1 MCVPEKHQSEMKIAF
16 IGNYPPKACGIG
28 TFTEN
33 LANSILANLAADHLG
48 EVAEIIAMEDPS
60 EAHTYPSVV
69 TRTIDPN
76 ELSSYRKTAAYLN
89 EGDFDLVVLQHEYG
103 IFGGDDGSYILTL
116 LNRLKIPLITTFHTV
131 LKQPSPGQRNVL
143 RSIAGRSQQVVVMSQ
158 MARSFLQEI
167 FEVPD
172 EKIAV
177 IEHGVPIVESEA
189 RPALRERLG
198 WADKK
203 VIFTFGLLG
212 RGKGIET
219 AVRALPKIVMEH
231 PDTHYVV
238 LGKTH
243 PHVVRDSGEEYREY
257 LHQLADDLGVGDH
270 LEMIAEFATEQKLF
284 DYLRA
289 CDLYVIPYPN
299 EAQITSG
306 TLAYAVGAGTAI
318 LSTPFWHATE
328 LLEDG
333 RGHLFDF
340 HDSRQLAQQ
349 ANALLNDEKTLRQLR
364 LTTSEYGKDILWPKV
379 GAQYLETIDLA
390 CKHYEQQRDRHGELE
405 LPELDLQHLYRFTD
419 DVGILQHGKYSLP
432 NRHEGYCL
440 DDNGRAL
447 LLVAML
453 LENDKVQDRQRLEE
467 LAEIYTTY
475 IYHAQNEDGS
485 FRNFMSYDR
494 RFLEKRGSE
503 DSFGRAFWAIGYCL
517 AHPPR
522 PDLQPIY
529 RELFDRSIHRLEE
542 MHSPRTVAYGILGLS
557 YFLDA
562 RPGDEFILNKLQQYC
577 QRLVDGYRHFQRP
590 DWQWFEPYLTYS
602 NGILPYA
609 LFRALR
615 HLDRDDLRNVAE
627 RTTEFL
633 TEKTVVRGVL
643 RPVGCLDWYHIG
655 KEQSRFDQQPVDA
668 MGKVLLFE
676 EACRHGELQTSC
688 NHVLTAF
695 EWFIGKNDLDL
706 PLYEPQTGG
715 CYDGLMKTG
724 LNRNQGA
731 ESLISYLISR
741 VVVERYLRERGEEDE
756 QTQQVQGLL
765 ASLSETV
772 TS

>member
-1 MCVPEKHQSEMKIAF
+1 MKVAF

-33 LANSILANLAADHLG
+33 LARSILANLDACQLT
-48 EVAEIIAMEDPS
+48 EVAEVIAMEDPT
-60 EAHTYPSVV
+60 EEHVYPPVV
-69 TRTIDPN
+69 TRTIDPGD
-76 ELSSYRKTAAYLN
+76 LTAYRSTANYLN
-89 EGDFDLVVLQHEYG
+89 DGDFDLVVLQHEYG
-103 IFGGDDGSYILTL
+103 IFGGDDGGFILTL
-116 LNRLKIPLITTFHTV
+116 LNRLKLPVVTTFHTV

-143 RSIAGRSQQVVVMSQ
+143 RAIAERSQQVVVMSQ
-158 MARSFLQEI
+158 MARSLLQEI
-167 FEVPD
+167 FEVP
-172 EKIAV
+172 ERKIAV
-177 IEHGVPIVESEA
+177 IEHGVPVVKSDSREV
-189 RPALRERLG
+189 LRERLG
-198 WADKK
+198 WTDKK

-219 AVRALPKIVMEH
+219 AVRALPDIVERH
-231 PDTHYVV
+231 PNAHYVV

-243 PHVVRDSGEEYREY
+243 PHVVRDSGEEYRDY
-257 LHQLADDLGVGDH
+257 LRHLAEELGVSEH

-328 LLEDG
+328 LLADG

-340 HDSRQLAQQ
+340 HDPKQLARR
-349 ANALLNDEKTLRQLR
+349 AGDLLSDERALKQLR
-364 LTTSEYGKDILWPKV
+364 YVTAKYGDDLLWPKI
-379 GAQYLETIDLA
+379 GAQYLRAFDVAREFFD
-390 CKHYEQQRDRHGELE
+390 EQQTRHADLE
-405 LPELDLQHLYRFTD
+405 LPPLDLQHLLRFTD

-453 LENDKVQDRQRLEE
+453 LEEKTEHRERLEQ

-475 IYHAQNEDGS
+475 IYHAQNDDGS

-522 PDLQPIY
+522 PDLQPMY
-529 RELFDRSIHRLEE
+529 RELFDRSVHQLEQ

-557 YFLDA
+557 YYLDA
-562 RPGDEFILNKLQQYC
+562 NPGDEHILNKLQQYC
-577 QRLVDGYRHFQRP
+577 QKLVAGYRHFQRR

-615 HLDRDDLRNVAE
+615 HLDRDDLREVAE

-643 RPVGCLDWYHIG
+643 RPVGCQDWFTCG
-655 KEQSRFDQQPVDA
+655 GQPSQFDQQPVDA
-668 MGKVLLFE
+668 MGKVLLFT
-676 EACRHGELQTSC
+676 EACRYDELQSAC
-688 NHVLTAF
+688 DHALTAF
-695 EWFIGKNDLDL
+695 EWFTGKNDLDL
-706 PLYEPQTGG
+706 SLYEPQTGG

-731 ESLISYLISR
+731 ESLLSYLIAR
-741 VVVERYLRERGEEDE
+741 VTIERYLRQRGEEAE
-756 QTQQVQGLL
+756 QAQQMRGLL
-765 ASLSETV
+765 DTLAETV
-772 TS
+772 NV